1 MTRTRSVDL
10 GRATKLT
17 KGLGTKSPE
26 QGGQQVLAGIG
37 RDD

>member
-1 MTRTRSVDL
+1 MHRKQQTDL

-17 KGLGTKSPE
+17 KGFGTKAPE
-26 QGGQQVLAGIG
+26 TGGLQVLAGIG